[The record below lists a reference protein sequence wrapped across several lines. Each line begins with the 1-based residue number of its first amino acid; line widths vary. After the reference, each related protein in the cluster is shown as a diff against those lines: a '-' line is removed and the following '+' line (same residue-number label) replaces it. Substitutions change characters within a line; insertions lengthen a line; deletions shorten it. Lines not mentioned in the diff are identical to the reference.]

1 MRDANRHEQAER
13 MTQNMRRFRT
23 QNFISTSADDLD
35 DDDGSYKGR
44 TLSIKERH
52 KRELEK
58 AERENRENTSALLE
72 LRDMEDELSTLLRLF
87 ETQEGVV
94 NQLKEIF
101 NNPNLREITKNGQ
114 GYLDKAMEYLT
125 EYKQLTGE
133 MVKRV
138 ETTKKDV
145 SFKPPPLSLSA
156 FLRSQKLTCSSSTRK
171 CSKWPN
177 VKRRSTKSGGR
188 ACKPSSPPRK
198 TSPS

>member
-1 MRDANRHEQAER
+1 

-35 DDDGSYKGR
+35 DDDFGSGR

-94 NQLKEIF
+94 NQLKEIY
-101 NNPNLREITKNGQ
+101 NNPSLKEITKNGQ

-145 SFKPPPLSLSA
+145 SFHSP
-156 FLRSQKLTCSSSTRK
+156 F
-171 CSKWPN
+171 
-177 VKRRSTKSGGR
+177 
-188 ACKPSSPPRK
+188 PSVF
-198 TSPS
+198 

>member
-1 MRDANRHEQAER
+1 

-23 QNFISTSADDLD
+23 QNFISTSTDDLD
-35 DDDGSYKGR
+35 DDDGGR

-58 AERENRENTSALLE
+58 AEKENRENTSALLE

-94 NQLKEIF
+94 NQLKEIY
-101 NNPNLREITKNGQ
+101 NNPSLKEITKNGQ

-125 EYKQLTGE
+125 EYKQLTSE

-145 SFKPPPLSLSA
+145 SVCFPIYFFLSLFS
-156 FLRSQKLTCSSSTRK
+156 FHPCLSQT
-171 CSKWPN
+171 N
-177 VKRRSTKSGGR
+177 I
-188 ACKPSSPPRK
+188 
-198 TSPS
+198 

>member
-1 MRDANRHEQAER
+1 

-35 DDDGSYKGR
+35 DDDYGNGR

-94 NQLKEIF
+94 NQLKEIY
-101 NNPNLREITKNGQ
+101 NNPNLKDITKNGQ

-145 SFKPPPLSLSA
+145 SFLPPFPP
-156 FLRSQKLTCSSSTRK
+156 FFDLR
-171 CSKWPN
+171 N
-177 VKRRSTKSGGR
+177 
-188 ACKPSSPPRK
+188 
-198 TSPS
+198 